1 VFLKEFVEQGGRVV
15 IALGSD
21 GGGRE
26 SNPPTGVSRRT
37 GLEGEGL
44 RGPVHARVRKEPGF
58 LQAIGLTSW
67 QRADGRVRFDSSIF
81 GGSRGCPVNE
91 STDFVPSVSEKR
103 EWLTPTLTMLGDID
117 TLTEA
122 TTSGVGTDGPWS

>member
-1 VFLKEFVEQGGRVV
+1 M
-15 IALGSD
+15 
-21 GGGRE
+21 
-26 SNPPTGVSRRT
+26 
-37 GLEGEGL
+37 
-44 RGPVHARVRKEPGF
+44 
-58 LQAIGLTSW
+58 
-67 QRADGRVRFDSSIF
+67 
-81 GGSRGCPVNE
+81 NE